1 MPPTTPVTPDL
12 KPDHDAAARL
22 WTAVERAHEDFV
34 VNRRK
39 LGKLFYQLKNLYSE
53 RANSAARRLTSG
65 RGVFQIE
72 INKRGYRPN
81 RVREWICDY
90 EVEVGLRPPAES
102 TAAKRKARRVNSSVA
117 YERGY
122 QAAMNDFPTASST
135 VYLGDPVSRFA
146 ALLPFAALKA
156 AYHKALHELHP
167 DHGGSEERTRALI
180 SAWEDVERLHC
191 SAAAG
196 VEEYARVN

>member
-1 MPPTTPVTPDL
+1 MMPPTTPATPDL
-12 KPDHDAAARL
+12 KPEHDAATRL
-22 WTAVERAHEDFV
+22 WTAVERAHEDLV

-65 RGVFQIE
+65 HGVFQIE
-72 INKRGYRPN
+72 IKKRGYRPN

-102 TAAKRKARRVNSSVA
+102 TAAKRNARRVNSSA
-117 YERGY
+117 SYERGY
-122 QAAMNDFPTASST
+122 QAAMNDFPTAS
-135 VYLGDPVSRFA
+135 GEDPVSRFA

-167 DHGGSEERTRALI
+167 DHDGSEERTKALI

-191 SAAAG
+191 SAAAS